1 MTAALVLGDLR
12 FEIRRSDR
20 RTTLGLTVERDG
32 RLILAAPSKVP
43 EERLER
49 FAKSKR
55 FWVYK
60 KLAAKEA
67 LPPPVP
73 SKQFV
78 TGEGFPYLGRSYR
91 LLLVSGL
98 DVPVKLEAGRFK
110 MHRAEARLGRAH
122 MVRWYKAHALPWLQ
136 ARVDRHA
143 ARVRVAPAGVAVQD
157 LGFRWGSCGKGGC
170 LYFHWQAILLP
181 PRIIEYVVVHELI
194 HLREP
199 HHTPAFWKTLE
210 RAMPDW
216 EERRRWLAVRGRE
229 YIV

>member
-1 MTAALVLGDLR
+1 MTGSLVLGDLH
-12 FEIRRSDR
+12 FEVYRSDR
-20 RTTLGLTVERDG
+20 RQTLGLTVERDG
-32 RLILAAPSKVP
+32 RLVLTAPTKVVD
-43 EERLER
+43 ERLER

-67 LPPPVP
+67 LPPPIP
-73 SKQFV
+73 PKQFV
-78 TGEGFPYLGRSYR
+78 SGEGFPYLGRSYR
-91 LLLVSGL
+91 LLLVPSL

-110 MHRAEARLGRAH
+110 MPRTEVARGRGH
-122 MVRWYKAHALPWLQ
+122 MVRWYAAHARPWLQ
-136 ARVDRHA
+136 ARLERHA
-143 ARVRVAPAGVAVQD
+143 GRVRVTPARVVVQD
-157 LGFRWGSCGKGGC
+157 LGFRWGSCGKGGS

-181 PRIIEYVVVHELI
+181 PRIIEYVVVHELV

-199 HHTPAFWKTLE
+199 HHTPAFWKALE

-229 YIV
+229 FIV